1 MINYRIYQYTS
12 IARPPDPSETA
23 MRVIAYLL
31 PVVAVLGAALAWRA
45 GLGAVG
51 ALREAL
57 LFVLALYGCWA
68 LARELDPDDTPTA
81 FVSAGIAMLAMALV
95 AAPGV
100 LIVYVTLGL
109 VRMVNRSSGL
119 RARRSDSVVLTI
131 LAIWLMYAMASPLY
145 GLVAALA
152 FMLDGSLRE
161 PLRRQWLFALICLG
175 AIVVYVVDYD
185 FGLRQIGVPDSLFEW
200 MGLLF
205 VVIFALDTALLK
217 RVRARGDVNNRPLEV
232 NRVRGGMTVGFLA
245 ALQGLTE
252 PDNVVLIV
260 AVLAGLCVGI
270 ALRKGFRAPAG

>member
-68 LARELDPDDTPTA
+68 LARELDPDDTPAA
-81 FVSAGIAMLAMALV
+81 FLGAGVAMLAMALV

-119 RARRSDSVVLTI
+119 RARRSDSVVLTVV
-131 LAIWLMYAMASPLY
+131 AIWLMYAMASPLY

-152 FMLDGSLRE
+152 FMLDAHRQVLMYDSAPDLYHLLQIATGSCL
-161 PLRRQWLFALICLG
+161 LI
-175 AIVVYVVDYD
+175 IIMVYTT
-185 FGLRQIGVPDSLFEW
+185 
-200 MGLLF
+200 
-205 VVIFALDTALLK
+205 VITFRFRFQNA
-217 RVRARGDVNNRPLEV
+217 
-232 NRVRGGMTVGFLA
+232 
-245 ALQGLTE
+245 QG
-252 PDNVVLIV
+252 
-260 AVLAGLCVGI
+260 
-270 ALRKGFRAPAG
+270 